1 MDLEVAA
8 VQQPDLREEDSGHEG
23 HLGELLQTA
32 LHFELVS
39 LLLHHERHDPATSAR
54 HAARELDHRRALS
67 GLRATLYHSHC
78 TALHINDR
86 IEGYVHS

>member
-67 GLRATLYHSHC
+67 GDTTTR
-78 TALHINDR
+78 TALHFTSTTGLRDTYTR
-86 IEGYVHS
+86 EYT